1 MGRRAR
7 WGKQFHIDYDTKPIH
22 PHHGTGTK
30 HGQKSAVSVSWHAG
44 GSDFLIRRI
53 KRLGQTEQTAKE
65 RQMRWGPSNCLP
77 DTVGVCTS
85 GWSCEKVC
93 FMSFTCLNLNCAG
106 LSVGHN
112 KRLCVCDVVP
122 TLAVLF
128 SSLRG
133 AIIYI
138 YFSISFVCKRD
149 EACVR
154 WWFVFFFFKA
164 INQLLSPKSRLQ
176 MFAPLKTNKYSVSTQ
191 LKKNK
196 QI

>member
-30 HGQKSAVSVSWHAG
+30 HGQKSAASVSWHAG

-77 DTVGVCTS
+77 YTVGVCTS

-93 FMSFTCLNLNCAG
+93 FMSFTCLSLNCAG

-112 KRLCVCDVVP
+112 KRLCVCDVAR
-122 TLAVLF
+122 TCFAVLF
-128 SSLRG
+128 SSLWG
-133 AIIYI
+133 AIK
-138 YFSISFVCKRD
+138 YFFFFHELNVWEGWSLCQVVIFLFFS
-149 EACVR
+149 
-154 WWFVFFFFKA
+154 FFFKA
-164 INQLLSPKSRLQ
+164 INQLWSPKS
-176 MFAPLKTNKYSVSTQ
+176 FFCKCKKKQ
-191 LKKNK
+191 LCRIHQSYNLT
-196 QI
+196 